1 MIRRGR
7 VTENDFPKQIRD
19 ETRAAW
25 HSYID
30 FFVPFRPELFRYCRR
45 LTGDVWDAEDLVQDT
60 MLKGFGVLGRVN
72 SVENPP
78 GYLVRIATNLWLD
91 AVRRQQAA
99 ERATQREHNEQVTSQ
114 PKADPAEVREA
125 AAALMHLLGP
135 QERAAFLLKE
145 VFDMSLEQIAEV
157 LATSVGAVKAALHR
171 GRKRLDATAPT
182 ATRRPAPSARLVDRF
197 VERLN
202 AADLRGL
209 LALMLDSATIDM
221 VGNLVEVGR
230 KQFEAKG
237 SWLWQ
242 AVNVHPDMPPE
253 LRPPKFLNE
262 RAMVHGEP
270 MMLGFI
276 EHGNAKILMAIARF
290 EETDGRIAR
299 IRSYNF
305 NPEVLQEVGGEL
317 GYTVGQVPYRFPT
330 PAPGAG
336 WSDPRNG

>member
-1 MIRRGR
+1 
-7 VTENDFPKQIRD
+7 VTENDFPKQIQD
-19 ETRAAW
+19 HARAAW

-45 LTGDVWDAEDLVQDT
+45 LTGDVWDAEDLVQET
-60 MLKGFGVLGRVN
+60 MLNGFGVLGRVN
-72 SVENPP
+72 SVANPP

-91 AVRRQQAA
+91 AVRRREVAERAA
-99 ERATQREHNEQVTSQ
+99 ERERDEQVTSQ
-114 PKADPAEVREA
+114 PKADPAEVRDA
-125 AAALMHLLGP
+125 AAALLHMLGP

-145 VFDMSLEQIAEV
+145 VLDMSLEQIAEV

-171 GRKRLDATAPT
+171 GRKRLDATPRPAS
-182 ATRRPAPSARLVDRF
+182 RRAAPSARVVDRF

-202 AADLRGL
+202 AADLQGL
-209 LALMLDSATIDM
+209 LTLMLESATVDM
-221 VGNLVEVGR
+221 VGNLLEVGR

-262 RAMVHGEP
+262 RAIVHGEP
-270 MMLGFI
+270 MMLSFI
-276 EHGNAKILMAIARF
+276 VHGNAKILMAIARF
-290 EETDGRIAR
+290 EEMDGQIAR

-305 NPEVLQEVGGEL
+305 NPEVLQEVGREL

-330 PAPGAG
+330 PAPGMG
-336 WSDPRNG
+336 WSDPRNE

>member
-1 MIRRGR
+1 M
-7 VTENDFPKQIRD
+7 ENDFPKQIRD
-19 ETRAAW
+19 QARAAW

-45 LTGDVWDAEDLVQDT
+45 LTGDVWDAEDLVQET
-60 MLKGFGVLGRVN
+60 MLNGFGVLGRVN
-72 SVENPP
+72 SVVNPS

-91 AVRRQQAA
+91 AVRRREVAERAA
-99 ERATQREHNEQVTSQ
+99 ERERDEQVTNQ
-114 PKADPAEVREA
+114 AKADPGEVRHA
-125 AAALMHLLGP
+125 AAALMHMLGP

-171 GRKRLDATAPT
+171 GRKRLDATPRPAS
-182 ATRRPAPSARLVDRF
+182 RRPAPSARLVDRF

-202 AADLRGL
+202 AADLQGL
-209 LALMLDSATIDM
+209 LTLMLDGATIDM
-221 VGNLVEVGR
+221 VGNLLEVGR

-262 RAMVHGEP
+262 RAIVHGEP

-276 EHGNAKILMAIARF
+276 VHGNAKILMAITRF
-290 EETDGRIAR
+290 EEMDGQIAC

-305 NPEVLQEVGGEL
+305 NPEVLEEVGREL
-317 GYTVGQVPYRFPT
+317 GYAVGQVPYRFPT
-330 PAPGAG
+330 PAPGMG
-336 WSDPRNG
+336 WSDSRNE

>member
-1 MIRRGR
+1 M
-7 VTENDFPKQIRD
+7 TENDFPKQIRD

-30 FFVPFRPELFRYCRR
+30 FFVPFRPQLFRYCRR
-45 LTGDVWDAEDLVQDT
+45 LTGDVWDAEDLVQET
-60 MLKGFGVLGRVN
+60 MLNGFGVLGRVN
-72 SVENPP
+72 SVANPSA
-78 GYLVRIATNLWLD
+78 YLVRIATNLWLD
-91 AVRRQQAA
+91 AIRRREAA
-99 ERATQREHNEQVTSQ
+99 ERAAERERNEQVTNQ
-114 PKADPAEVREA
+114 PKADPVMVREA
-125 AAALMHLLGP
+125 AATLMHLLGP
-135 QERAAFLLKE
+135 QERAAVLLKD

-171 GRKRLDATAPT
+171 GRKRLEATPPT
-182 ATRRPAPSARLVDRF
+182 AARRPAPSARLVDRF

-202 AADLRGL
+202 ATDLQGL
-209 LALMLDSATIDM
+209 LSLMLDSATIDM
-221 VGNLVEVGR
+221 VGNLLEVGR
-230 KQFEAKG
+230 KQFETKG

-262 RAMVHGEP
+262 RVMVHGEP

-276 EHGNAKILMAIARF
+276 VHGNAKILMAIARF
-290 EETDGRIAR
+290 EELDGQIAR

-330 PAPGAG
+330 PAPGVG
-336 WSDPRNG
+336 WSDPRTG

>member
-1 MIRRGR
+1 
-7 VTENDFPKQIRD
+7 VTEKDLPKQIRD
-19 ETRAAW
+19 ETGAAW
-25 HSYID
+25 HRYID

-45 LTGDVWDAEDLVQDT
+45 LTGDVWDAEDLVQET
-60 MLKGFGVLGRVN
+60 MLHGFGVLGRVN
-72 SVENPP
+72 SVANPP

-91 AVRRQQAA
+91 TIRRHETA
-99 ERATQREHNEQVTSQ
+99 ERATERERNEQVAEL
-114 PKADPAEVREA
+114 PKADPAEVRDA
-125 AAALMHLLGP
+125 ATTLMHKLGP

-171 GRKRLDATAPT
+171 GRRRLEATPRT
-182 ATRRPAPSARLVDRF
+182 ASRRATPSASLVDRF

-202 AADLRGL
+202 AADLQGL

-221 VGNLVEVGR
+221 IGNLLEVGR
-230 KQFEAKG
+230 KQFEARG

-262 RAMVHGEP
+262 RAIVHGEP

-276 EHGNAKILMAIARF
+276 VHGNAKILMAIARF
-290 EETDGRIAR
+290 EEVDGQIAR

-317 GYTVGQVPYRFPT
+317 GHTVGQVPYRFPT
-330 PAPGAG
+330 PAPGRG
-336 WSDPRNG
+336 WSDSENR

>member
-1 MIRRGR
+1 M
-7 VTENDFPKQIRD
+7 TENDFPKQIRD
-19 ETRAAW
+19 EARAAW

-45 LTGDVWDAEDLVQDT
+45 LTGDVWDAEDLVQET
-60 MLKGFGVLGRVN
+60 MLNGFGVLGRVN
-72 SVENPP
+72 SVANPP

-91 AVRRQQAA
+91 AVRRRETA
-99 ERATQREHNEQVTSQ
+99 ERAAQRERDEQVTNQ
-114 PKADPAEVREA
+114 PKADPAEVRDA
-125 AAALMHLLGP
+125 AAALMHMLGP

-145 VFDMSLEQIAEV
+145 VFDMSLEQIAEM

-171 GRKRLDATAPT
+171 GRKRLDATPRPAS
-182 ATRRPAPSARLVDRF
+182 RRPAPSARLVDRV

-202 AADLRGL
+202 AADLQGL
-209 LALMLDSATIDM
+209 LNLMLDSATIDM
-221 VGNLVEVGR
+221 VGNLLEVGR

-262 RAMVHGEP
+262 RAIVRGEP

-276 EHGNAKILMAIARF
+276 VHGNAKILMAIARF
-290 EETDGRIAR
+290 EEMDGQIAC

-305 NPEVLQEVGGEL
+305 NPEVLQEVGREL

-330 PAPGAG
+330 PAPGMG
-336 WSDPRNG
+336 WSDPRNE

>member
-1 MIRRGR
+1 M
-7 VTENDFPKQIRD
+7 TENDFPKQIRNGA
-19 ETRAAW
+19 RAAW

-30 FFVPFRPELFRYCRR
+30 FFVPFRPELFRYCKR
-45 LTGDVWDAEDLVQDT
+45 LTDDVWDAEDLVQET
-60 MLKGFGVLGRVN
+60 MLTGFGVLGRVN
-72 SVENPP
+72 SVANPR

-91 AVRRQQAA
+91 AVRRREVAERAA
-99 ERATQREHNEQVTSQ
+99 ERERNEQVTSQ
-114 PKADPAEVREA
+114 PKTDPAEVREA
-125 AAALMHLLGP
+125 AAALMHMLGP
-135 QERAAFLLKE
+135 QERAALLLKE

-157 LATSVGAVKAALHR
+157 LATSVGAVKMALHR
-171 GRKRLDATAPT
+171 GRKRLSAVSRTA
-182 ATRRPAPSARLVDRF
+182 ARRPAPSARLVDRF

-202 AADLRGL
+202 AADLQGL
-209 LALMLDSATIDM
+209 LALMLDSATIEM
-221 VGNLVEVGR
+221 VGNLLEVGR

-262 RAMVHGEP
+262 RATVHGEP

-276 EHGNAKILMAIARF
+276 VHGNAKILMAIARF
-290 EETDGRIAR
+290 EEIDGQIVR

-305 NPEVLQEVGGEL
+305 NPEVLQEVGSEL

-330 PAPGAG
+330 PAPGIG
-336 WSDPRNG
+336 WSDSGNG

>member
-1 MIRRGR
+1 

-19 ETRAAW
+19 EARAAW

-30 FFVPFRPELFRYCRR
+30 FFMPFRPELFRYCRR
-45 LTGDVWDAEDLVQDT
+45 LTGDVWDAEDLVQEA
-60 MLKGFGVLGRVN
+60 MLNEFGVLGRVN
-72 SVENPP
+72 SVANPR

-91 AVRRQQAA
+91 AVRRREAA
-99 ERATQREHNEQVTSQ
+99 ERAAERERNEQVTNQ

-125 AAALMHLLGP
+125 AAMLMHVLGP
-135 QERAAFLLKE
+135 QERAAFLLKD
-145 VFDMSLEQIAEV
+145 VCDMSLEQIAEV
-157 LATSVGAVKAALHR
+157 LATSVGAVKTALHR
-171 GRKRLDATAPT
+171 GRSRLDATPRT
-182 ATRRPAPSARLVDRF
+182 AARRPAPSAGLVDRF
-197 VERLN
+197 VEGLN
-202 AADLRGL
+202 VGGLQGL

-221 VGNLVEVGR
+221 VGNLLEVGR

-262 RAMVHGEP
+262 RIILHGEP

-276 EHGNAKILMAIARF
+276 VHGNAKILMAIARF
-290 EETDGRIAR
+290 EEMDGQIAR
-299 IRSYNF
+299 IRTYNF
-305 NPEVLQEVGGEL
+305 NPEGLQEIGGEL

-330 PAPGAG
+330 PAPA
-336 WSDPRNG
+336 

>member
-1 MIRRGR
+1 M
-7 VTENDFPKQIRD
+7 TENDFPKQIRD

-45 LTGDVWDAEDLVQDT
+45 LTGDVWDAEDLVQET

-72 SVENPP
+72 SVANPP

-91 AVRRQQAA
+91 AVRRHQAA
-99 ERATQREHNEQVTSQ
+99 ERATEPEHNEQITGP

-125 AAALMHLLGP
+125 AAALMHMLGP

-182 ATRRPAPSARLVDRF
+182 TTRRPAPSARLVDRF

-202 AADLRGL
+202 AADLQGL

-221 VGNLVEVGR
+221 VGNLLEVGR

-253 LRPPKFLNE
+253 LRPPKFFNA
-262 RAMVHGEP
+262 RVTVQGEP
-270 MMLGFI
+270 MMFGFI
-276 EHGNAKILMAIARF
+276 VNGNVKILMAIARF
-290 EETDGRIAR
+290 EEIEGQIAR

-305 NPEVLQEVGGEL
+305 NPELLQEVGTQL

-330 PAPGAG
+330 PAPGIG
-336 WSDPRNG
+336 WNDPRHK

>member
-1 MIRRGR
+1 M
-7 VTENDFPKQIRD
+7 TENDFPKQIRD
-19 ETRAAW
+19 EARAAW

-30 FFVPFRPELFRYCRR
+30 FFMPFRPELFRYCRR
-45 LTGDVWDAEDLVQDT
+45 LTGDVWDAEDLVQEA
-60 MLKGFGVLGRVN
+60 MLNGFGVLGRVN
-72 SVENPP
+72 SVANPR

-91 AVRRQQAA
+91 AARRRGAA
-99 ERATQREHNEQVTSQ
+99 ERAAERERNEQVTNQ
-114 PKADPAEVREA
+114 PQPDPAEVREA
-125 AAALMHLLGP
+125 AATLMHVLGP
-135 QERAAFLLKE
+135 QERAAFLLKDI
-145 VFDMSLEQIAEV
+145 FDMSLEQIAEV
-157 LATSVGAVKAALHR
+157 LATSVGAVKTALHR
-171 GRKRLDATAPT
+171 GRSRLDTTPRTPA
-182 ATRRPAPSARLVDRF
+182 RRPAPSARLVDRF

-202 AADLRGL
+202 AADLQGL

-221 VGNLVEVGR
+221 VGNLLEVGR

-262 RAMVHGEP
+262 RVILHEEP

-276 EHGNAKILMAIARF
+276 VHGNAKILMAIARF
-290 EETDGRIAR
+290 EEMDGQIAR

-305 NPEVLQEVGGEL
+305 NPEVLHEVGGEL

-330 PAPGAG
+330 PAPGID
-336 WSDPRNG
+336 WSDSRNR